1 MNQISATFI
10 KGIKDNLMNI
20 SALFWVIAW
29 PILWLFLG
37 VFVFLR
43 EVPEAYVGL
52 AKGQITISMITFS
65 FMISGMTSLA
75 ATISEDR
82 HKGLF
87 LKLKSM
93 PVQPWKDSIG
103 RILAV
108 LSFSIISIII
118 ILIVGL
124 TLGAKFSFSM
134 TGLLKSIGFLVLG
147 ILASAGVG
155 LICGSLIKSVQGAI
169 MTAVGIAVITSAIS
183 GVFFDYSML
192 PRVLQTFARF
202 WPMSSANAIIAY
214 YLTGNAGFDATSA
227 LNLSLTIIISLI
239 FFSAGLIIYTKYCW
253 KNE

>member
-1 MNQISATFI
+1 MNKA
-10 KGIKDNLMNI
+10 
-20 SALFWVIAW
+20 ALFWVIAW

-43 EVPEAYVGL
+43 EIPEAYIGL
-52 AKGQITISMITFS
+52 AKGRITISMITFS

-75 ATISEDR
+75 GTISEDR
-82 HKGLF
+82 YKGLF

-93 PVQPWKDSIG
+93 PIQPWKESIG
-103 RILAV
+103 RILSV
-108 LSFSIISIII
+108 LFFSIISITI

-124 TLGAKFSFSM
+124 AVGAKFSFSM
-134 TGLLKSIGFLVLG
+134 TDLFKSIGFLVLG

-155 LICGSLIKSVQGAI
+155 LICGSLIKNVQGAI

-192 PRVLQTFARF
+192 PKVLQTFSRY

-214 YLTGNAGFDATSA
+214 YLTGSAGFDATSA
-227 LNLSLTIIISLI
+227 LNLFLTIIISLI
-239 FFSAGLIIYTKYCW
+239 FFSVGLIIYTKYCW

>member
-1 MNQISATFI
+1 MNQISASLV
-10 KGIKDNLMNI
+10 KGVKDNLMSK

-29 PILWLFLG
+29 PVLWLLLG

-43 EVPEAYVGL
+43 GIPEEYLGL

-82 HKGLF
+82 YKGLF
-87 LKLKSM
+87 YKLKSM
-93 PVQPWKDSIG
+93 PVQPWKESIG

-108 LSFSIISIII
+108 LFFSIMSIII
-118 ILIVGL
+118 ILIVGMS
-124 TLGAKFSFSM
+124 LGARFSFS
-134 TGLLKSIGFLVLG
+134 TADLFKSICFLVLG
-147 ILASAGVG
+147 ILSSAGVG
-155 LICGSLIKSVQGAI
+155 LIIGSLIKSVQGAI
-169 MTAVGIAVITSAIS
+169 MTATGVAVITSAIS

-192 PRVLQTFARF
+192 PKVLQTFARY
-202 WPMSSANAIIAY
+202 WPMSSINNIIAY
-214 YLTGNAGFDATSA
+214 YLTGNEAYDTTSS

-239 FFSAGLIIYTKYCW
+239 FFAAGLIIYTKYCW